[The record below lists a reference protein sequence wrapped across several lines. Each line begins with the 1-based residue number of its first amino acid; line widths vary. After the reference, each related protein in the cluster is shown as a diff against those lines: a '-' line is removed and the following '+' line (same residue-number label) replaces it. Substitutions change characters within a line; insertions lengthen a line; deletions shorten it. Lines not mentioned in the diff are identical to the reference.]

1 MGDASTLE
9 CGALKDFGEMIAGA
23 WRRALKAVRRR
34 GWSAAG
40 MDPEIISDPAVVSLV
55 EATAGVLDSAIGKV
69 PMSEAMRRNL
79 ERSNFIFS
87 GFKTYHSLNEAFPS
101 MVDANGELKPFDK
114 FLNDVQSIEKRYN
127 SNYLRAEYNF
137 AVASAQSA
145 SQWEQIAADG
155 DRFDL
160 QYRTAGDSKVRP
172 THAALNGVTLP
183 PSSPFWDSFM
193 PPNGWNCRCTAV
205 QVRRGKYPN
214 IDVAEALALGEEA
227 TADDKRGMLR
237 FNPGKLGKTF
247 PDYNPY
253 TISRCRDCDVAKGK
267 STFAKGEV
275 PESEQCAACQYIL
288 SCERLRSEVIK
299 VGDGEIKISNLVN
312 REDGD
317 FSRLMQVA
325 RHFATSGST
334 VILTPKMT
342 RPARYEYDCIY
353 GSLRGTKYYGKC
365 PDLSVDGKWYEHEG
379 FVSKNPKNAFRNM
392 MNDGLVQSSRLVIDK
407 PDLTEPFMLRGI
419 IGRVARGED
428 IIEVWLRDSD
438 GSMKL
443 LYKKADG

>member
-1 MGDASTLE
+1 
-9 CGALKDFGEMIAGA
+9 
-23 WRRALKAVRRR
+23 
-34 GWSAAG
+34 
-40 MDPEIISDPAVVSLV
+40 
-55 EATAGVLDSAIGKV
+55 
-69 PMSEAMRRNL
+69 
-79 ERSNFIFS
+79 
-87 GFKTYHSLNEAFPS
+87 

-205 QVRRGKYPN
+205 QVRRGKYPH

-227 TADDKRGMLR
+227 TADDKRGILR

-267 STFAKGEV
+267 STLAKDGQFDSEICAV
-275 PESEQCAACQYIL
+275 CRWGHECESRYVDNKDDK
-288 SCERLRSEVIK
+288 RK
-299 VGDGEIKISNLVN
+299 GPKISASEKDDILALPKDKQFTMEYDGGKGCVFEHTLVC
-312 REDGD
+312 RATADYEWVMDAARAFADMDGD
-317 FSRLMQVA
+317 VFINPEIHKNSPQRSSYYEDMPPGVA
-325 RHFATSGST
+325 CNPDLKTSSFGYVDVKSP
-334 VILTPKMT
+334 LSKPKMGRNAVHASRDQLSNVCFT
-342 RPARYEYDCIY
+342 DHNI
-353 GSLRGTKYYGKC
+353 GIDM
-365 PDLSVDGKWYEHEG
+365 DLIEKKNRQIFECKDYHHDYIFWYVG
-379 FVSKNPKNAFRNM
+379 
-392 MNDGLVQSSRLVIDK
+392 G
-407 PDLTEPFMLRGI
+407 
-419 IGRVARGED
+419 
-428 IIEVWLRDSD
+428 
-438 GSMKL
+438 KL
-443 LYKKADG
+443 LKYKRPQS

>member
-1 MGDASTLE
+1 
-9 CGALKDFGEMIAGA
+9 
-23 WRRALKAVRRR
+23 
-34 GWSAAG
+34 
-40 MDPEIISDPAVVSLV
+40 
-55 EATAGVLDSAIGKV
+55 
-69 PMSEAMRRNL
+69 
-79 ERSNFIFS
+79 
-87 GFKTYHSLNEAFPS
+87 

-267 STFAKGEV
+267 ASLAKGDV
-275 PESEQCAACQYIL
+275 PESDLCAACSIVRNSLEGYEVTTTKKGLIRVHREQVKSEMNLTDL
-288 SCERLRSEVIK
+288 SRGLRGRANWCTKLELVTIIK
-299 VGDGEIKISNLVN
+299 DGKDVSYTRAQIMGAGFEIKQ
-312 REDGD
+312 ED
-317 FSRLMQVA
+317 F
-325 RHFATSGST
+325 
-334 VILTPKMT
+334 K
-342 RPARYEYDCIY
+342 
-353 GSLRGTKYYGKC
+353 
-365 PDLSVDGKWYEHEG
+365 
-379 FVSKNPKNAFRNM
+379 
-392 MNDGLVQSSRLVIDK
+392 
-407 PDLTEPFMLRGI
+407 
-419 IGRVARGED
+419 
-428 IIEVWLRDSD
+428 
-438 GSMKL
+438 
-443 LYKKADG
+443 

>member
-1 MGDASTLE
+1 LNQLNSDTL
-9 CGALKDFGEMIAGA
+9 GET
-23 WRRALKAVRRR
+23 L
-34 GWSAAG
+34 
-40 MDPEIISDPAVVSLV
+40 
-55 EATAGVLDSAIGKV
+55 
-69 PMSEAMRRNL
+69 
-79 ERSNFIFS
+79 
-87 GFKTYHSLNEAFPS
+87 
-101 MVDANGELKPFDK
+101 PFDK

-267 STFAKGEV
+267 STFDKGEV

>member
-205 QVRRGKYPN
+205 QVRRGKYPH

>member
-1 MGDASTLE
+1 
-9 CGALKDFGEMIAGA
+9 
-23 WRRALKAVRRR
+23 
-34 GWSAAG
+34 
-40 MDPEIISDPAVVSLV
+40 
-55 EATAGVLDSAIGKV
+55 
-69 PMSEAMRRNL
+69 
-79 ERSNFIFS
+79 
-87 GFKTYHSLNEAFPS
+87 

-227 TADDKRGMLR
+227 TADDKRGILR

-267 STFAKGEV
+267 STLAKGDV
-275 PESEQCAACQYIL
+275 PESDQSTACSIVRKSLEEYEIIPTKKGFIRVHREHGVDERAQNIETAKYFAEKYGHRIDLIANPNDEKSPDAHNHTLGHDEEYKVSTSATKTSIDNLLRDGAKQSNYVVLRVKSEMDLIAL
-288 SCERLRSEVIK
+288 SRGLRGRANWCTKLELVTIIK
-299 VGDGEIKISNLVN
+299 DGKDVSYTRAQIMGAGFEIKQ
-312 REDGD
+312 ED
-317 FSRLMQVA
+317 F
-325 RHFATSGST
+325 
-334 VILTPKMT
+334 K
-342 RPARYEYDCIY
+342 
-353 GSLRGTKYYGKC
+353 
-365 PDLSVDGKWYEHEG
+365 
-379 FVSKNPKNAFRNM
+379 
-392 MNDGLVQSSRLVIDK
+392 
-407 PDLTEPFMLRGI
+407 
-419 IGRVARGED
+419 
-428 IIEVWLRDSD
+428 
-438 GSMKL
+438 
-443 LYKKADG
+443 

>member
-1 MGDASTLE
+1 
-9 CGALKDFGEMIAGA
+9 
-23 WRRALKAVRRR
+23 
-34 GWSAAG
+34 
-40 MDPEIISDPAVVSLV
+40 
-55 EATAGVLDSAIGKV
+55 
-69 PMSEAMRRNL
+69 
-79 ERSNFIFS
+79 
-87 GFKTYHSLNEAFPS
+87 
-101 MVDANGELKPFDK
+101 MVDVNGELKPFDK

-253 TISRCRDCDVAKGK
+253 AISRCRDCNVAKGK
-267 STFAKGEV
+267 ASLAKGDV
-275 PESEQCAACQYIL
+275 PESDLCAACRGIRGCVDEPKY
-288 SCERLRSEVIK
+288 SKHPKYGERLLIC
-299 VGDGEIKISNLVN
+299 DDADKIEL
-312 REDGD
+312 EDNIRCA
-317 FSRLMQVA
+317 SA
-325 RHFATSGST
+325 
-334 VILTPKMT
+334 ILDSFPELKMGI
-342 RPARYEYDCIY
+342 RPTILE
-353 GSLRGTKYYGKC
+353 YGK
-365 PDLSVDGKWYEHEG
+365 
-379 FVSKNPKNAFRNM
+379 KNPEYTINGLIADRKGIESHSGVANGFLKAKRQGCKMVVLDLDMHHDKFKNLPTMR
-392 MNDGLVQSSRLVIDK
+392 LSSAINNRWLDFFGGDIEACFVVYEGKAVRIDNTYFT
-407 PDLTEPFMLRGI
+407 DEPRISKSNIL
-419 IGRVARGED
+419 AEL
-428 IIEVWLRDSD
+428 E
-438 GSMKL
+438 KL
-443 LYKKADG
+443 KRRP